1 MESIRVVMLRNWHF
15 DILNFGHWQ
24 IAWDLWLNS
33 WVISEPKEWAFVL
46 IIISFIPLWF
56 TGWIALSL
64 ISWGKVAYFIL
75 TLPWKLFKN
84 FFYKPV
90 KIITTN
96 TGVTPIKKKKSY
108 KEIRPRAL
116 RVPAGERGEMATS
129 PISISSITPGLSTPR
144 MGMSSKPSLTA
155 SNKPAPKNFEH
166 ALFKFDDNF
175 DDLDFDIDSF
185 EVEPGRKN
193 SEKNRP
199 TPEKNNREFE
209 ADYEEYTPPSRE
221 RKDDDRERPTPTP
234 REDGRGERRDDRRE
248 NRRDDKRDD
257 RREPRRDDKREDRRE
272 PRRDDG
278 RDDRREPPRREEKRD
293 DRREP
298 RREEKRDERRDDR
311 RENRIDDGRDDRRE
325 DSRRSPERASSE
337 PRKERP
343 APTQAPS
350 SVSSAQVPPRQLSGS
365 CMDIIKQKGYEV
377 VSRVSIKNNTIDYVG
392 VSGDR
397 ICLCMLDRE
406 PGDWLADEERFNDE
420 EPLWFSESSHRI
432 SPVRKIFMAKQA
444 LLDKLSDT
452 ESDFIVDAFIIVQIG
467 NIINA
472 EDMFEIWDDL
482 NVNVTRI
489 DRGTPKEIKLFA
501 RTLQEAEKT
510 IAASKLDKILKL
522 IRSMS

>member
-1 MESIRVVMLRNWHF
+1 MKPLLILTRIIIVGLLWSVFFMESIRVIMLRNWHF
-15 DILNFGHWQ
+15 DILNMEHWQ

-64 ISWGKVAYFIL
+64 VSWGKVVWFIL

-108 KEIRPRAL
+108 KEIRPRAVRSAL
-116 RVPAGERGEMATS
+116 TTERSELAPS
-129 PISISSITPGLSTPR
+129 PISIPAVTPTLVTPK
-144 MGMSSKPSLTA
+144 MTPAAKPAAAVES
-155 SNKPAPKNFEH
+155 KPAPKNFEH

-185 EVEPGRKN
+185 EVESK
-193 SEKNRP
+193 KA
-199 TPEKNNREFE
+199 PEKP
-209 ADYEEYTPPSRE
+209 APSPAKTTRSQS
-221 RKDDDRERPTPTP
+221 RDD
-234 REDGRGERRDDRRE
+234 RRDDRRE
-248 NRRDDKRDD
+248 DD
-257 RREPRRDDKREDRRE
+257 RRRD
-272 PRRDDG
+272 RDG
-278 RDDRREPPRREEKRD
+278 EKRD
-293 DRREP
+293 DRRDKE
-298 RREEKRDERRDDR
+298 RRDERRDDR
-311 RENRIDDGRDDRRE
+311 RE
-325 DSRRSPERASSE
+325 ERARDRDGE
-337 PRKERP
+337 RRKERAP
-343 APTQAPS
+343 AAAPA
-350 SVSSAQVPPRQLSGS
+350 VQVPARQPSGS
-365 CMDIIKQKGYEV
+365 CLDIIKQKGYEV
-377 VSRVSIKNNTIDYVG
+377 ISRVTIKNTVIDYVG

-432 SPVRKIFMAKQA
+432 SPVRKIDLAKQA
-444 LLDKLSDT
+444 LLDKLDNA
-452 ESDFIVDAFIIVQIG
+452 EMNFVVDAFVVVQIG

-472 EDMFEIWDDL
+472 EDMFEIWDEL

-501 RTLQEAEKT
+501 RTLSEAEKT
-510 IAASKLDKILKL
+510 IPASKLDKVMKL

>member
-1 MESIRVVMLRNWHF
+1 MKPLLILTRIIIVGLLWSVFFMESIRVIMLRNWHF
-15 DILNFGHWQ
+15 DILNMEHWQ

-64 ISWGKVAYFIL
+64 VSWGKVVWFIL

-108 KEIRPRAL
+108 KEIRPRAVRSAL
-116 RVPAGERGEMATS
+116 TTERSELAPS
-129 PISISSITPGLSTPR
+129 PISIPAVTPTLVTPK
-144 MGMSSKPSLTA
+144 MTPAAKPAAAVESKPT
-155 SNKPAPKNFEH
+155 PKNFEH

-185 EVEPGRKN
+185 EVESK
-193 SEKNRP
+193 KA
-199 TPEKNNREFE
+199 PEKPAPSPAKTTRSQSRDEDYDYDSPRER
-209 ADYEEYTPPSRE
+209 RE
-221 RKDDDRERPTPTP
+221 RKDNRGREENRRERDDERR
-234 REDGRGERRDDRRE
+234 RERDYDRRDDRRDDRRE
-248 NRRDDKRDD
+248 DD
-257 RREPRRDDKREDRRE
+257 RRRD
-272 PRRDDG
+272 RDG
-278 RDDRREPPRREEKRD
+278 EKRD
-293 DRREP
+293 DRRDKE
-298 RREEKRDERRDDR
+298 RRDERRDDR
-311 RENRIDDGRDDRRE
+311 RE
-325 DSRRSPERASSE
+325 ERARDHDGE
-337 PRKERP
+337 RRKERAP
-343 APTQAPS
+343 AAAPA
-350 SVSSAQVPPRQLSGS
+350 VQVPARQPSGS
-365 CMDIIKQKGYEV
+365 CLDIIKQKGYEV
-377 VSRVSIKNNTIDYVG
+377 ISRVTIKNTVIDYVG

-432 SPVRKIFMAKQA
+432 SPVRKIDLAKQA
-444 LLDKLSDT
+444 LLDKLDNA
-452 ESDFIVDAFIIVQIG
+452 EMNFVVDAFVVVQIG

-472 EDMFEIWDDL
+472 EDMFEIWDEL

-501 RTLQEAEKT
+501 RTLSEAEKT
-510 IAASKLDKILKL
+510 IPASKLDKVMKL